1 MMQGDK
7 RAAAAAAGP
16 SYKNR
21 NFEQRLF
28 LIDSRLL
35 LSTLMQ

>member
-1 MMQGDK
+1 MMQGDQ
-7 RAAAAAAGP
+7 RAAAAATGP

-21 NFEQRLF
+21 NFEQRLL

-35 LSTLMQ
+35 LSTPM

>member
-1 MMQGDK
+1 MMQGDQ
-7 RAAAAAAGP
+7 RAAAAAGP